1 MKKIIAILISVLM
14 LAGAMSVIVSA
25 DDAVCVTSN
34 LDVIEK
40 YVGSL
45 VSNNTGTV
53 NISGK
58 SLQIN
63 TQNAAYGLNGNPE
76 DEDPSKYRPEY
87 YQGARRHKLTPF
99 DDGKVL
105 PAGTYTISVWVYEN
119 GNHLGNQLS
128 HVSELAVSLHTAEET
143 DDTLVFNHKTTPYLV
158 KLFKANAADTT
169 NSFTASGVT
178 QKVGNRTWGQYTAT
192 ITVNEPVSQFAFWI
206 IIDGDVGEM
215 ATINNYI
222 DDLAIYNEAGDPTPK
237 ETEPEETEPVET
249 QPIETQ
255 PVETTPVETQPVET
269 TPVETTPVDTADS
282 SVDTANDTEATQ
294 EKGCGASV
302 GTASA
307 IIALCGLGVCTLTKK
322 KKEN

>member
-1 MKKIIAILISVLM
+1 MKKLIAIIISVLM
-14 LAGAMSVIVSA
+14 LAGVMTVAISA

-34 LDVIEK
+34 LDAIEK

-45 VSNNTGTV
+45 VQNNTGTV

-63 TQNAAYGLNGNPE
+63 TQNATYGLNGNPE
-76 DEDPSKYRPEY
+76 DAEKYQPDY
-87 YQGARRHKLTPF
+87 YQGARRHKLTAF

-105 PAGTYTISVWVYEN
+105 PAGTYTVSIWVYEN

-128 HVSELAVSLHTAEET
+128 HVSELALSLHTAEET
-143 DDTLVFNHKTTPYLV
+143 DDTLVFNHKTAPYLI

-169 NSFTASGVT
+169 NSFTASGET
-178 QKVGNRTWGQYTAT
+178 QKIGNRTWGQYTAT

-237 ETEPEETEPVET
+237 ETEPAETDPVET
-249 QPIETQ
+249 DPVETDPVETDPIVTDPIETD
-255 PVETTPVETQPVET
+255 PIETAPT
-269 TPVETTPVDTADS
+269 DS
-282 SVDTANDTEATQ
+282 ANDTESDTDAADG
-294 EKGCGASV
+294 KGCGASI
-302 GTASA
+302 GAASA
-307 IIALCGLGVCTLTKK
+307 IVVLCGIGACVAAKK